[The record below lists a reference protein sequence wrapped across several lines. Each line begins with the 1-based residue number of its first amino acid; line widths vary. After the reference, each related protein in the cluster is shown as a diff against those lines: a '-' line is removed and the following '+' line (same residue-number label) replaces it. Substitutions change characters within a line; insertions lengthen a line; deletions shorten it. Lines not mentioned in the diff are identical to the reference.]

1 MGVDRIVPMLHSV
14 LIKAAVW
21 LNWRFNSLSLWSANR
36 SSTTARKLSF
46 RAYFSRSVCLFVC
59 LCVCVAYLS
68 LNLSLIFCVCLRW
81 LCYFSKIS
89 LVWISF
95 CVMSWIR
102 RHAVVTIDDILFISL
117 FHRNLRSLLLA
128 GKQRDRVETLET
140 RVQFFSYLTY
150 LKCDVTVI
158 SRLSLRSPICS
169 PSSSSSPSVYLSVC
183 LSIYLSAPDRR
194 QTDLR

>member
-59 LCVCVAYLS
+59 LCVCRLHLS

-102 RHAVVTIDDILFISL
+102 RHAVVTIDDILCFYL
-117 FHRNLRSLLLA
+117 FHFSTEICAR
-128 GKQRDRVETLET
+128 
-140 RVQFFSYLTY
+140 FFSLGSSVIE
-150 LKCDVTVI
+150 LKLYKHVFNFSAI
-158 SRLSLRSPICS
+158 WLI
-169 PSSSSSPSVYLSVC
+169 
-183 LSIYLSAPDRR
+183 LSAMSLSSAVCR
-194 QTDLR
+194 